1 MRAVRVLR
9 RSGPSRYNGPERN
22 DTAKQRESTIMSGRE
37 AKFCLDRN
45 QVRWVLIGGVINRK
59 TPQDD
64 PDKGINLPIE
74 KIQLI
79 ETTQI
84 ERRHKNS
91 LAVPATVAAVV
102 ILALFGW
109 LSTITLWVGVPGLAA
124 GAALLLWGLKR
135 LSGTTERL
143 DAFQIVASG
152 TNPEEW
158 YIVGS
163 HHEVLGFINGVQA
176 EMKANQHTA
185 RL

>member
-1 MRAVRVLR
+1 
-9 RSGPSRYNGPERN
+9 
-22 DTAKQRESTIMSGRE
+22 MSGRE

-45 QVRWVLIGGVINRK
+45 QVRWVLIEGVINRK

-64 PDKGINLPIE
+64 PDKGMNLPIE
-74 KIQLI
+74 RIQSI
-79 ETTQI
+79 EKTQI

-91 LAVPATVAAVV
+91 LAAPATVAGIV

-109 LSTITLWVGVPGLAA
+109 LATISLWVGVPGLAA
-124 GAALLLWGLKR
+124 GAAVLLWGLMR

-152 TNPEEW
+152 TNPADW

-163 HHEVLGFINGVQA
+163 HHEVIGFINGVQA
-176 EMKANQHTA
+176 ELEANQHA
-185 RL
+185 PRR